1 MKKRWITKKWSK
13 GAGILLA
20 ASLLLTACGT
30 DSQLKTAE
38 NETIATET
46 SATEQQE
53 LSVDTEKKEL
63 STEEGSYTVAQIL
76 SSDGTVTLKDGD
88 GTELPFE
95 RDLSL
100 TSGAVLS
107 TGEDGVVEIALDQT
121 KIIDLDKNS
130 EIVIEK
136 EGDALTVAL
145 NKGELFFDVKEKL
158 AYNETFQINSGEMS
172 LDIRGTA
179 GLVKAEA
186 GEEKPAEV
194 WLLDGSVALRIGTW
208 TSTRTIEPG
217 QKVTLKITFDSDNHQ
232 IGPDAWRQFSYEE
245 LPQAVIDRIINDQ
258 ALSQRVCASTNWNNE
273 ELVDWSERLAS
284 GDVEVLSWDDTKLYA
299 SASEGDETDAAET
312 DATVT
317 AEAPTGTGRTTTP
330 SRTAAQEAAA
340 QAAFNEQ
347 VQQIWQIIL
356 QEQQTREMTAA
367 QQAAAEQAW
376 LKEHGITNE
385 PTAPA
390 PASASGS
397 TPASGDSSDSQS
409 GSDSGSTPAPTPSPS
424 PSPMPAPVPPVTN
437 ISMSWNGTTL
447 TAGSATWT
455 AAGGWSSQPVM
466 VIPCGPVDGQWV
478 CYFGLHVGGGTLAM
492 NDNGQ
497 WQSFTGTADG
507 VTLTVRFNGDVVS
520 ISGGSGSP
528 YPASNP

>member
-1 MKKRWITKKWSK
+1 M
-13 GAGILLA
+13 A

-30 DSQLKTAE
+30 NSQLKTTE
-38 NETIATET
+38 NETTATEI
-46 SATEQQE
+46 SATEEQE
-53 LSVDTEKKEL
+53 QSLDTENEAL
-63 STEEGSYTVAQIL
+63 SAEEGSYTLAQIL

-95 RDLSL
+95 GDLSL
-100 TSGAVLS
+100 TSGAILS
-107 TGEDGVVEIALDQT
+107 TGEDGAVEIVLDQT
-121 KIIDLDKNS
+121 KIIDLGRNS
-130 EIVIEK
+130 EIEIEK

-158 AYNETFQINSGEMS
+158 ADYETFHINSGEMS
-172 LDIRGTA
+172 LDIRGTSA
-179 GLVKAEA
+179 LVKAGE

-194 WLLDGSVALRIGTW
+194 WQLDGSVTL
-208 TSTRTIEPG
+208 TILTLQGAAYGEVIKPG
-217 QKVTLKITFDSDNHQ
+217 QKVMVSLN
-232 IGPDAWRQFSYEE
+232 GMAYRQFKYEE
-245 LPQAVIDRIINDQ
+245 LPQVVINRIVNDQ
-258 ALSQRVCASTNWNNE
+258 ALCQRVCASTNWNNE
-273 ELVDWSERLAS
+273 ELVDWSERLAN
-284 GDVEVLSWDDTKLYA
+284 GDVEVWTVDDQKNLLA
-299 SASEGDETDAAET
+299 SATDGIANDAAET
-312 DATVT
+312 DAAVT

-347 VQQIWQIIL
+347 VQQMWQIIL

-385 PTAPA
+385 PAA
-390 PASASGS
+390 PASAPASGS

-424 PSPMPAPVPPVTN
+424 PSPIPAPVPPVTN
-437 ISMSWNGTTL
+437 ISMSWDGTTL

-466 VIPCGPVDGQWV
+466 VVPCGPVDGQWV

-492 NDNGQ
+492 NANGQ
-497 WQSFTGTADG
+497 WWQSFTGTADG
-507 VTLTVRFNGDVVS
+507 VTLTVLFNGDVVS

-528 YPASNP
+528 YQASNP